1 MKKGVEAL
9 STVPAAPTQKVR
21 PAPSGKA
28 GQIHRLTLLVEERY
42 GVQPSG
48 QVDRKLERIF
58 EGAPEQELREW
69 VDHMAGLPGTDS
81 EWLGLVESLTV
92 HETYFCRDRPM
103 LRMLQDEMMPML
115 LEAKRRAGNY
125 TFKIWSAGCS
135 TGEETTNLVML
146 LLHALEKMGE
156 ASINASGEIMPNPR
170 WRLEIIGTDV
180 SRQVIS
186 TAKTAHY
193 ADYGMG
199 SFRDI
204 SKEDLKRFFEKVVDV
219 VDPLPG
225 VNYYRA
231 RQFVRRWLDFR
242 QHNLLSNV
250 PPVTGCDIVICRN
263 VLIYF
268 QDSVKRTVQELFAKA
283 LPAGGVLVMGG
294 PDVQYWPALY
304 ERRFGGGGAWYIKKV

>member
-1 MKKGVEAL
+1 MRKGVDAL
-9 STVPAAPTQKVR
+9 STVPATAAVLAR

-28 GQIHRLTLLVEERY
+28 GQVHRLTLLVEARF

-58 EGAPEQELREW
+58 DGASEHELREW

-103 LRMLQDEMMPML
+103 LRMLRGEVMPML

-125 TFKIWSAGCS
+125 NFKIWSAGCS

-146 LLHALEKMGE
+146 LLQALEKIGE
-156 ASINASGEIMPNPR
+156 ATTNARGEIVPSPR
-170 WRLEIIGTDV
+170 WRLEVIGTDV

-199 SFRDI
+199 SFRDF
-204 SKEDLKRFFEKVVDV
+204 SEKNLKQFFEKVVDV
-219 VDPLPG
+219 TDPLPG

-231 RQFVRRWLDFR
+231 QQFIRRWLDFR
-242 QHNLLSNV
+242 HHNLLSTA

-283 LPAGGVLVMGG
+283 LPVGGVLLLGG
-294 PDVQYWPALY
+294 PDVQYWPELY
-304 ERRFGGGGAWYIKKV
+304 ERRFGDGGAWYLKKV